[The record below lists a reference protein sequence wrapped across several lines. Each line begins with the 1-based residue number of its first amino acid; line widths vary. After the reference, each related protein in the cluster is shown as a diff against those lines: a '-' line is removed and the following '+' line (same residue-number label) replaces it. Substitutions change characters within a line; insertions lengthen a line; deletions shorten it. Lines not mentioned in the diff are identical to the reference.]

1 MGSFTTPSGTSSVVI
16 TVAPSPSATVVTEQ
30 AFGQASS
37 AGSSADYS
45 RGDHT
50 HGTPANPAPTA
61 SGTVIS
67 ETAFGQAANAGAAAT
82 FSRGDHTHGTPSLTA
97 AVSVVTEQAFGQA
110 SAVGVSTNY
119 ARQDHTHGTPATPT
133 TGITRQALPAP
144 YVNDWANEPN
154 IDDLNCATFAEATA
168 HNLAAGF
175 TKTIGYDLGA
185 VRSIIVGS
193 DSYIEQSNNGGLAT
207 NLYLEYS
214 CDGANWYQNIAG
226 NITLSSSTSAR
237 YNLNLTVFARYIR
250 VRFAGTSGAGST
262 NYARVFELTLFY

>member
-1 MGSFTTPSGTSSVVI
+1 MGSFTTPGGT
-16 TVAPSPSATVVTEQ
+16 TTQAAPSTVSPSGTVVTET
-30 AFGQASS
+30 AFGQAST
-37 AGSSADYS
+37 AGAAVTYS

-50 HGTPANPAPTA
+50 HGTPAAPAGSVP
-61 SGTVIS
+61 SNTVTS

-82 FSRGDHTHGTPSLTA
+82 YSRGDHTHGTPA
-97 AVSVVTEQAFGQA
+97 APS
-110 SAVGVSTNY
+110 
-119 ARQDHTHGTPATPT
+119 

-193 DSYIEQSNNGGLAT
+193 DSYLEQGNNGGLTT

-214 CDGANWYQNIAG
+214 CDGANWYQNVAG
-226 NITLSSSTSAR
+226 NISLSSSTSAR

-262 NYARVFELTLFY
+262 II